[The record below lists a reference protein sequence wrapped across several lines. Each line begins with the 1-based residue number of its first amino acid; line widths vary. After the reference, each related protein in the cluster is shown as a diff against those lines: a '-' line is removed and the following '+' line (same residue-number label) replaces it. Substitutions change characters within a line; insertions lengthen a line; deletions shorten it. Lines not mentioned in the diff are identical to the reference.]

1 MEGRYQKER
10 TGKIFFKRLIIPFLV
25 AFIAHCVIYGAFLKL
40 KMPYFITSD
49 TIAHDNL
56 VIQLENDGDY
66 NLAFTLCYPGY
77 DYGHSGLEKT
87 ALVLDSDTMEIIASN
102 EITLPDNRTLSSY
115 LEDPERYKKDFRTYN
130 GNASKFDHF
139 GLTNYYTSSGK
150 LPDGRNVLV
159 FTVMK
164 VNYYMYFFKYIFP
177 VDLVLFFSA
186 LSASLVLTFRKEKID
201 FKDEYKRSVI
211 NSLSHD
217 LKTPLTI
224 MSGCAENLKE
234 NVDPEKREFYEDA
247 IIENSKY
254 AEKIINDALELSRS
268 ENDCQKPEFK
278 KFELRPMAEGIC
290 KMYEVPA
297 AERGITITINGDSV
311 IKADPRMMN
320 QLLENLITN
329 AIKYTDDYGKIDINF
344 EPKSFSVTNDFTGKI
359 ETDINK
365 LSEPFVR
372 GTSDRS
378 GRKGS
383 GVGLAI
389 VSNIVRAH
397 KFKMNIDLKDG
408 RFSVLIKTK

>member
-1 MEGRYQKER
+1 
-10 TGKIFFKRLIIPFLV
+10 
-25 AFIAHCVIYGAFLKL
+25 
-40 KMPYFITSD
+40 
-49 TIAHDNL
+49 
-56 VIQLENDGDY
+56 
-66 NLAFTLCYPGY
+66 
-77 DYGHSGLEKT
+77 
-87 ALVLDSDTMEIIASN
+87 
-102 EITLPDNRTLSSY
+102 
-115 LEDPERYKKDFRTYN
+115 
-130 GNASKFDHF
+130 
-139 GLTNYYTSSGK
+139 
-150 LPDGRNVLV
+150 
-159 FTVMK
+159 
-164 VNYYMYFFKYIFP
+164 
-177 VDLVLFFSA
+177 
-186 LSASLVLTFRKEKID
+186 
-201 FKDEYKRSVI
+201 
-211 NSLSHD
+211 
-217 LKTPLTI
+217 

>member
-1 MEGRYQKER
+1 MKGRYQKER
-10 TGKIFFKRLIIPFLV
+10 FEKKLFKSLIIPFLA
-25 AFIAHCVIYGAFLKL
+25 AFLAHCVIYGAFLKL
-40 KMPYFITSD
+40 KIPFFSFND
-49 TIAHDNL
+49 EIAHNNL
-56 VIQLENDGDY
+56 VEQIEYDGDY
-66 NLAFTLCYPGY
+66 DLAFTLWYPGY

-87 ALVLDSDTMEIIASN
+87 ALVLDSDTLEIIACN
-102 EITLPDNRTLSSY
+102 EITLPDNKTLSSY
-115 LEDPERYKKDFRTYN
+115 LEDSERYKKDILRNPEYLEKITIFGMSIY
-130 GNASKFDHF
+130 SKS
-139 GLTNYYTSSGK
+139 TAK
-150 LPDGRNVLV
+150 LPDETHKLV
-159 FTVMK
+159 YTVMK

-186 LSASLVLTFRKEKID
+186 LSASLVLTFRREKVD
-201 FKDEYKRSVI
+201 FEDEYRRSVI

-247 IIENSKY
+247 IIENAKY
-254 AEKIINDALELSRS
+254 SEKIINDALELSRS
-268 ENDCQKPEFK
+268 ENSCKKPEFK

-297 AERGITITINGDSV
+297 AERGITITINGDST

-329 AIKYTDDYGKIDINF
+329 AIKYTDDNGKIDINF
-344 EPKSFSVTNDFTGKI
+344 EPKYFSVTNDFTGKI

-389 VSNIVRAH
+389 VSNIV
-397 KFKMNIDLKDG
+397 
-408 RFSVLIKTK
+408 

>member
-25 AFIAHCVIYGAFLKL
+25 AFIGHCAVYGAFLKL

-56 VIQLENDGDY
+56 VIQLEYDGDY
-66 NLAFTLCYPGY
+66 NLAFTRCYPGY

-87 ALVLDSDTMEIIASN
+87 ALVLDSDTMEIIACN

-115 LEDPERYKKDFRTYN
+115 LEDPERYKQDFRTYQ
-130 GNASKFDHF
+130 GNASKFDLF

>member
-1 MEGRYQKER
+1 
-10 TGKIFFKRLIIPFLV
+10 
-25 AFIAHCVIYGAFLKL
+25 
-40 KMPYFITSD
+40 
-49 TIAHDNL
+49 
-56 VIQLENDGDY
+56 
-66 NLAFTLCYPGY
+66 
-77 DYGHSGLEKT
+77 
-87 ALVLDSDTMEIIASN
+87 
-102 EITLPDNRTLSSY
+102 
-115 LEDPERYKKDFRTYN
+115 
-130 GNASKFDHF
+130 
-139 GLTNYYTSSGK
+139 
-150 LPDGRNVLV
+150 
-159 FTVMK
+159 
-164 VNYYMYFFKYIFP
+164 
-177 VDLVLFFSA
+177 
-186 LSASLVLTFRKEKID
+186 
-201 FKDEYKRSVI
+201 
-211 NSLSHD
+211 
-217 LKTPLTI
+217 

-365 LSEPFVR
+365 LREPFVR